1 MRLLLIVDDC
11 TDSRAVSDYVA
22 WRFGSRVIQV
32 DVLHILGPAPA
43 RRPEGAA
50 GALGALV
57 SLPRP
62 ASAKSG
68 RVAPAPADDLAYE
81 TACRLREAHGARI
94 LVGSVHARR
103 GDPARV
109 IAESSQRL
117 GSDLVLVQRP
127 SLRGRDWLRAI
138 ALVRRLLGRVDC
150 AVELFNPAL
159 PQAGGAFELLA
170 PLGLEDLV
178 QFPVT
183 RLCEFSWPQTT
194 RLRVLG
200 LLPEA
205 EHESALEHNGL
216 RFLRGPITAHGVRR
230 AAATRLDAFCDELG
244 RVFGTDV
251 ALDHELATGGAC
263 AALDAALV
271 HPAVSLMLVLDEQ
284 ARGPVSL
291 RPLAR
296 EQALALALRT
306 NGSAL
311 LLRGDRGDLAL
322 RQWLAETATSPQL
335 RRAGPRPQ

>member
-1 MRLLLIVDDC
+1 VRLLLIVDDC

-50 GALGALV
+50 GALV
-57 SLPRP
+57 TLPRP
-62 ASAKSG
+62 APAKSA
-68 RVAPAPADDLAYE
+68 RVVPAPADNLAYE

-127 SLRGRDWLRAI
+127 SLRGRGWLRAI
-138 ALVRRLLGRVDC
+138 ALVRRLLGRIDC

-159 PQAGGAFELLA
+159 PQAAGGAFELLA
-170 PLGLEDLV
+170 PLGLEGLV

-183 RLCEFSWPQTT
+183 RLCEFSWPETT

-200 LLPEA
+200 LLPGA
-205 EHESALEHNGL
+205 DHDSALEHNGL
-216 RFLRGPITAHGVRR
+216 RFLRGRITADGVRR

-271 HPAVSLMLVLDEQ
+271 HPAVSLMLVLDER

-296 EQALALALRT
+296 ERALALALRT

-311 LLRGDRGDLAL
+311 FLRGDRGDLAL
-322 RQWLAETATSPQL
+322 RQWLAETATSPHL